1 MPAAYPPPPLPHTQV
16 REECGIVLCLAM
28 EAAAPPPAAHAAL
41 GAQLAAEVSDLVAHL
56 VELGVATHVVQAWRH
71 RGLYAAVSTWRL
83 AAIARIRG
91 RLQKEADS
99 AQTGLIGATQVILN
113 RGHAWITTHIIWLS

>member
-56 VELGVATHVVQAWRH
+56 R
-71 RGLYAAVSTWRL
+71 AACRVPD
-83 AAIARIRG
+83 IASMPPPPQR
-91 RLQKEADS
+91 K
-99 AQTGLIGATQVILN
+99 TKV
-113 RGHAWITTHIIWLS
+113 